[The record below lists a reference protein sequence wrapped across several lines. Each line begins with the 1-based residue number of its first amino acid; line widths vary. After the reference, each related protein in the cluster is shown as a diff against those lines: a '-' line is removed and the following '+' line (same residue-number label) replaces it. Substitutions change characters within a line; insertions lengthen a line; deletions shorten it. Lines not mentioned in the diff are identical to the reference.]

1 MTDGAFEDVLAGLR
15 AVAEGTRLR
24 LVALCAEGDLTV
36 GDLCAILG
44 QSQPRVS
51 RHLKLLCEAGV
62 LERFPEGTA
71 VFHRLAD
78 EGSGATGSRPGQAQ
92 LPRRILGLLARD
104 DATLR
109 LDRERLGQ
117 IRAERAAAAAAY
129 FRKNA
134 ASWGAL
140 RSLYVDEAKVEAELL
155 RRLPAAGIGTL
166 LDIGTGTG
174 RILELLAGRVR
185 QGIGIDLSRDM
196 LLVARATLQSAGIAN
211 CQVRQADMYRLPWQ
225 EPQFDAITLHR
236 VLHYAEEPARVIAE
250 AARVLRPGGRL
261 LIVDFAPHGLERLRT
276 EHAHRRLGFSD
287 QEVGKWCR
295 AAGLTPAP
303 VQHLP
308 GKELTVSIWQ
318 ALRAPQRTAAPAGP
332 RKAAA

>member
-1 MTDGAFEDVLAGLR
+1 MARDGLDGVLAGLR

-24 LVALCAEGDLTV
+24 LAALCADGDLTV

-71 VFHRLAD
+71 VFHRLAED
-78 EGSGATGSRPGQAQ
+78 GPGAA
-92 LPRRILGLLARD
+92 LARRILGLLPRE

-109 LDRERLGQ
+109 LDRERLGR

-134 ASWGAL
+134 ARWGEL
-140 RSLYVDEAKVEAELL
+140 RSLYVDERQVEAELL
-155 RRLPAAGIGTL
+155 RRLPAEGIGAL

-174 RILELLAGRVR
+174 RILELLSGRVR
-185 QGIGIDLSRDM
+185 QGIGVDLSRDM
-196 LLVARATLQSAGIAN
+196 LLVARANLQRAGIAN
-211 CQVRQADMYRLPWQ
+211 CQVRQADMYRLPWR
-225 EPQFDAITLHR
+225 EPQFDAVTLHR
-236 VLHYAEEPARVIAE
+236 VLHYAEAPARVIAE

-261 LIVDFAPHGLERLRT
+261 LIVDFAPHALERLRS

-287 QEVGKWCR
+287 EEIGKWCR
-295 AAGLTPAP
+295 AAGLKPEPAR
-303 VQHLP
+303 HLP
-308 GKELTVSIWQ
+308 GKPLTVGIWQ
-318 ALRAPQRTAAPAGP
+318 ALRAPQR
-332 RKAAA
+332 AAATPDAGRAAA